1 MIKANVIRNYTDIDD
16 RGSSL
21 YDAIGIK
28 DFPQM
33 SFDFFR
39 LIYLYVMQTLTSKQ
53 YLYLSSDGRL

>member
-21 YDAIGIK
+21 YDAIGMK
-28 DFPQM
+28 DYPAM

-39 LIYLYVMQTLTSKQ
+39 LIYLYLLQTLTSKQ
-53 YLYLSSDGRL
+53 YFYL